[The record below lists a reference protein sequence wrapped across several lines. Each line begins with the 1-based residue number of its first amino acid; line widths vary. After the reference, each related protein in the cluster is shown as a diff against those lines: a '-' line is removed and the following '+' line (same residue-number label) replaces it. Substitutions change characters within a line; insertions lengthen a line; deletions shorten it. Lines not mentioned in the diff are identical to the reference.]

1 MRVSYLFS
9 VLLASLAVASPV
21 ASPNVS
27 DDVSLTARATEDT
40 PEYAAAI
47 KAHSGLSKD
56 KYYYFTL
63 EWPLGVA
70 VGDGDKETDA
80 ELKELQQK
88 LGFEHIG
95 VVVGQVTET
104 ETGKGKNKKTKR
116 DFIAT
121 LYHMTKK
128 NANPGDTEFKSPNY
142 RANSKQNLKWGGE
155 TSKKKAGA
163 AKKAGKDYV
172 DDHKIYKV
180 DGNNCNDFAQT
191 VINAV
196 K

>member
-9 VLLASLAVASPV
+9 VFLASLAIASPV
-21 ASPNVS
+21 ASPNVAG
-27 DDVSLTARATEDT
+27 DVSLTARATEDT
-40 PEYAAAI
+40 AEYTAAI

-63 EWPLGVA
+63 EWPLGIA
-70 VGDGDKETDA
+70 VGDGDKETNA

-95 VVVGQVTET
+95 VVVGQITET
-104 ETGKGKNKKTKR
+104 ETGKGNNKKTKR
-116 DFIAT
+116 DFKAT
-121 LYHMTKK
+121 LYHMTK
-128 NANPGDTEFKSPNY
+128 NAKSDTEFKSPNY
-142 RANSKQNLKWGGE
+142 RADSKQNLKWGGE
-155 TSKKKAGA
+155 TSKKKADA
-163 AKKAGKDYV
+163 AKKAGKNYV
-172 DDHKIYKV
+172 DDNKTYKV

-191 VINAV
+191 VLKEV